1 MLIRAFRNTT
11 RFTSNKKRVSDFY
24 LWSKAISIIFLLNE
38 EIQLLGCV
46 SPFNDFLICGKS
58 NFITLQFAQL
68 SRNCTKNLFCSYLVI
83 YEHNCYFHFTKLIM
97 YMYKFPVFM
106 YVCYDCE
113 SARRDI
119 MNKTMELLLPLCVEN
134 I

>member
-58 NFITLQFAQL
+58 NFITLQFAQF

-83 YEHNCYFHFTKLIM
+83 YEHNCYFYFT
-97 YMYKFPVFM
+97 
-106 YVCYDCE
+106 
-113 SARRDI
+113 
-119 MNKTMELLLPLCVEN
+119 NKSCTCINFQYLCMFVT
-134 I
+134 IVKALVGIS